1 MRSSDFLLALL
12 LAVTAHL
19 LLLGVPSSD
28 KAGVSVRQSSG
39 SFEVPA
45 ALEISLDGGAGTL
58 PLGRPSLQRDE
69 VAGAGSKPSAQ
80 PVKAPDPDASQ
91 NRASSTPS
99 RQAASVI
106 SRPAAGDLPR
116 DPLAGPSRGS
126 APSGAVPADRPQAAP
141 PLPLP
146 RPATPMKAESPPGA
160 GAARKSKRK
169 RQPSGAPGK
178 GSADRRQA
186 APSTGSIRNYALL
199 LRRWVARHKH
209 YPEEA
214 RRRKLQGSVGLWI
227 KIDRRGAVLAS
238 RLTRRSGIAAL
249 DQATAHLPRRAAP
262 FPAIPPQLNKASFSF
277 TVTLRYALR

>member
-19 LLLGVPSSD
+19 LLLGVTSSD

-39 SFEVPA
+39 SFEVPLA
-45 ALEISLDGGAGTL
+45 VEISLDGGAGTQ

-80 PVKAPDPDASQ
+80 PVKAPDPGASQ
-91 NRASSTPS
+91 NRVSGAPS

-116 DPLAGPSRGS
+116 DRLAGPSRGS
-126 APSGAVPADRPQAAP
+126 APPGVLPADKPQAGP
-141 PLPLP
+141 PLPQP
-146 RPATPMKAESPPGA
+146 RPATPMKAERSP
-160 GAARKSKRK
+160 GAARTGGRK

-186 APSTGSIRNYALL
+186 APSTGSIRNYALV

-249 DQATAHLPRRAAP
+249 DRATAHLPGRAAP
-262 FPAIPPQLNKASFSF
+262 FPAIPPDVNKASFSF